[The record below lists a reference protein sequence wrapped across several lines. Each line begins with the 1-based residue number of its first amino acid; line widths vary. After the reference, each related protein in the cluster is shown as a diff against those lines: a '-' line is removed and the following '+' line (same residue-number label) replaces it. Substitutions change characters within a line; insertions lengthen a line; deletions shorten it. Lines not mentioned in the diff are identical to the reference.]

1 MWETRTRLVF
11 RASVLAQIMKEAKDN
26 EDVFYAKDFRRLHG
40 FQVVQQQ
47 VPAEEEG
54 LDESLM
60 QEFFDDPAS
69 PLVAGLPLTVATMGS
84 EHCAGYILG
93 IKTLVLAAP

>member
-1 MWETRTRLVF
+1 
-11 RASVLAQIMKEAKDN
+11 MKEAKDN
-26 EDVFYAKDFRRLHG
+26 EDVFYAKDFRRR
-40 FQVVQQQ
+40 FPVVQQQ

-69 PLVAGLPLTVATMGS
+69 PLGAGLPLTVATMGS

-93 IKTLVLAAP
+93 IKTLVLAAPLYACIMPTIGFCLHECS